1 MGVTL
6 LQTCLSLSESMS
18 RLVIGLT
25 SQPELMAKIR
35 DGSADND
42 PDKSLVELTAE
53 TIQKIFTSCLGDR
66 TSGRFAPPKGKK
78 THVYIFANLTLR
90 LLFAACHPAHHTKR
104 TTSS

>member
-6 LQTCLSLSESMS
+6 LQTCLSLSDSMS

-78 THVYIFANLTLR
+78 THVYIFANLTLK
-90 LLFAACHPAHHTKR
+90 LLFAVCYAPENGSNTN
-104 TTSS
+104 